1 DGSLF
6 ISFLSASTLR
16 DEEGK
21 VFGAMGVSRDI
32 TAAKKAEE
40 ELRLSE
46 ERHRAVYDQAYIG
59 IARIGRVG
67 RFLLV
72 NQRLCDMFGYAS
84 EELYKKAFFELTHP
98 SEVGESLKKWDA
110 LLSGE
115 IKNFTSEQ
123 IYLHK
128 NGSQIYANLTVSLV
142 RDTTG
147 SPNYYVAVFEDIT
160 VRKQQEKEL
169 QESLKEKEVLLKEVH
184 HRVKNNMQVISSIL
198 NLQSSY
204 IKDEAA
210 VEMLKESQDR
220 IKSMA
225 FIHESLYQGKN
236 LSHVKF
242 SEYVRNLVSN
252 LFHTYGINKKG
263 LKLKFDLDEV
273 FLNLDTSIPC
283 GLILNELISNA
294 LKYAFTDRE
303 EGTLS
308 VTLKKL
314 EGGKLKLEVTDDGKG
329 FPKEINW
336 KDTESL
342 GLQLVVTLAGQIRG
356 DIQMETKKGTTFTIV
371 FNE

>member
-1 DGSLF
+1 LF

-16 DEEGK
+16 DEEGQ

-115 IKNFTSEQ
+115 IKNFYFRADLSAQ
-123 IYLHK
+123 KRFADLCKPYRI
-128 NGSQIYANLTVSLV
+128 SLV

-204 IKDEAA
+204 IKDETA
-210 VEMLKESQDR
+210 VEMLRESQDR

-225 FIHESLYQGKN
+225 FIHESLYQGKT

-252 LFHTYGINKKG
+252 LFHTYGVNKAG

-283 GLILNELISNA
+283 GLIINELISNA

-303 EGTLS
+303 SGTLS
-308 VTLKKL
+308 VTLKKM
-314 EGGKLKLEVTDDGKG
+314 EDGKLKLEIADDGKG
-329 FPKEINW
+329 FPETINW

-356 DIQMETKKGTTFTIV
+356 DIQMETKKGTTFTII
-371 FNE
+371 FKE